1 MPKRSD
7 IMRPV
12 LAGGG
17 AVIVDRFIVNPL
29 AGTMGLNVSD
39 DVLKI
44 VAGAA
49 LPMFVKNRL
58 VRDIAQAEIVI
69 GANNLLSGML
79 GGMSAPSNGG
89 GGIEIVR

>member
-1 MPKRSD
+1 MPKKGD
-7 IMRPV
+7 LMRPV

-17 AVIVDRFIVNPL
+17 AVIVDRFIVNPV
-29 AGTMGLNVSD
+29 ANMMGLNVSD
-39 DVLKI
+39 DILKI
-44 VAGAA
+44 VAGAT

-79 GGMSAPSNGG
+79 GGMSGG
-89 GGIEIVR
+89 NNTGGIEIVR